1 MWQRLVS
8 GGQIRENFADGR
20 NPQDKGD
27 SKRHGIN
34 TKASVS
40 SLHKTAKQG
49 GRKGQL
55 AHWLANMK
63 SGRAKAKRKTNE
75 DSEFV
80 DTISP
85 GLVAD
90 WDDQA
95 GQIRYTKNNVVIPY
109 GTAEYNAARAQHVDY
124 LKNLKYN
131 KLKQTT
137 APIYNQIRKAFE
149 KERQSPTKPGAAIV
163 VPQELFPQDT
173 IKPPVKYDDPTD
185 DDFMAEDY
193 ESMVEAVDSQTVSN
207 FTTRA
212 RDTIETI
219 AQNADPK
226 YQRAIRKMPI
236 KILNGN
242 PSNPAYV
249 QGDTVHM
256 DAEEWWDAPSEVLL
270 FVMAHEVGH
279 VLFEHGIRWP
289 WTPPATIQSD
299 QQEEM
304 DGDKFA
310 LQIVKKLGI
319 KKIPVWTWLRRKKN
333 DLEEYKRRQESSP
346 PGPWPTFKQRSDQA
360 LGFGVELVRANTD
373 QIDHALQQIQDMVA

>member
-1 MWQRLVS
+1 M
-8 GGQIRENFADGR
+8 
-20 NPQDKGD
+20 
-27 SKRHGIN
+27 
-34 TKASVS
+34 KA
-40 SLHKTAKQG
+40 
-49 GRKGQL
+49 
-55 AHWLANMK
+55 
-63 SGRAKAKRKTNE
+63 GRAKAKRKTNE

-193 ESMVEAVDSQTVSN
+193 ESMVEAVDQQIVDG

-212 RDTIETI
+212 NGVLETI
-219 AQNADPK
+219 ARNADPR
-226 YQRAIRKMPI
+226 YQRAIRKIPI
-236 KILNGN
+236 KIMNVA
-242 PSNPAYV
+242 PKDTAFA
-249 QGDTVHM
+249 QGDTLNI
-256 DAEEWWDAPSEVLL
+256 DANEWWDAPDEVLL
-270 FVMAHEVGH
+270 LVMGHEVGH
-279 VLFEHGIRWP
+279 ILFGHSFR
-289 WTPPATIQSD
+289 PAGTVVTIQQD
-299 QQEEM
+299 QQEEY
-304 DGDKFA
+304 DADDFA
-310 LQIVKKLGI
+310 LEIAQKLGI

-360 LGFGVELVRANTD
+360 LGVGVELVRANTD
-373 QIDHALQQIQDMVA
+373 QIDHALEQIQDMVA